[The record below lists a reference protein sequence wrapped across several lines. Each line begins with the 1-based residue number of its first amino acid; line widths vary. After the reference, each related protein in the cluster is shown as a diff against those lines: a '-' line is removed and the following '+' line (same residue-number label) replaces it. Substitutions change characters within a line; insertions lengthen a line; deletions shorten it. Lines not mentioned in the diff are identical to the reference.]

1 MYGSMIWVY
10 PIMNEFLNFS
20 DSFYIFKG
28 YILLAGGEVSHQ
40 NGNVD
45 RLVDYWVLDLTT
57 FRWNQVPAQ
66 MPVPLI
72 EPRLTTA
79 NSG

>member
-10 PIMNEFLNFS
+10 PIMNESLNFC

>member
-10 PIMNEFLNFS
+10 PIMNESLNFS